1 MGGNKMSMLKQF
13 NLARTSLL
21 TFIQDLDEDIL
32 DHSFKYFE
40 NTIRWH
46 IGNILFVDEKLLF
59 VNQKE
64 SQNIPKEYAELFSSD
79 IKVANWSIKPP
90 TISQLMEDLENQQN
104 RINNF
109 GDLFWKSEVKF
120 KVPYGH
126 VETHGDLLI
135 MLAHRE
141 SEILGTMKAMKQVY
155 DLEK

>member
-1 MGGNKMSMLKQF
+1 MSMLKQF

-21 TFIQDLDEDIL
+21 TLIKDLDEDIL

-59 VNQKE
+59 VSQQK

-79 IKVANWSIKPP
+79 IKVSDWTIKPP
-90 TISQLMEDLENQQN
+90 TLTELIEHLEDQQS
-104 RINNF
+104 RINSF
-109 GDLFWKSEVKF
+109 GELFWKSDVKF

-141 SEILGTMKAMKQVY
+141 SEILGTIKAMKQVY
-155 DLEK
+155 DFE